1 MEWMLNEEQREIQAL
16 TRKIVDERVVPVRM
30 ELDHAEKFPW
40 EQIKL
45 FADAGLFGVFVE
57 EKYGGFGGAMT
68 DWCLVTDEISR
79 GCLGVST
86 AFAGVGLGAFPLI
99 LDGSEELKEKY
110 LPNIASGK
118 SLAAFALT
126 EADAGSDAGGI
137 RTTAVRDGDHF
148 VINGTKQWI
157 TNAEVAQT
165 YCVVAMTNPSK
176 GPRGASVILVE
187 KGTPGFTFGKLE
199 KKMGINCS
207 STRELIFED
216 CRVPVANLVGREGA
230 GFIVTMRTL
239 SRARVGVGAQA
250 AGLCRGALELTVDYS
265 RQRRQFDRPI
275 CSFQAVQHILADMAT
290 QTEAARAL
298 VYSTTRMIDCG
309 EKNFAKRAAMV
320 KLFASDVA
328 MKVTTDAVQVFGG
341 YGYMREYPV
350 EKMMRDA
357 KILQIYEG
365 TNQIQRN
372 EIGAALIKE
381 SASRK
386 RKS

>member
-1 MEWMLNEEQREIQAL
+1 MLNEEQREIQAL
-16 TRKIVDERVVPVRM
+16 TRKIVDEQVVPIRS
-30 ELDHAEKFPW
+30 ELDKAEKFPW
-40 EQIKL
+40 DQINL
-45 FADAGLFGVFVE
+45 FADSGLFGVFVE

-68 DWCLVTDEISR
+68 DWCVVTDEISR

-86 AFAGVGLGAFPLI
+86 AFAGVGLGAFPI
-99 LDGSEELKEKY
+99 IIDGSEELKERY
-110 LPNIASGK
+110 LPDIAAGK

-126 EADAGSDAGGI
+126 EADAGSDATGI
-137 RTTAVRDGDHF
+137 RTTAVRDGDHY

-157 TNAEVAQT
+157 TNAEVAKT
-165 YCVVAMTNPSK
+165 YAVVAMTNPAK
-176 GPRGASVILVE
+176 GARGASVILVE
-187 KGTPGFTFGKLE
+187 KDTPGFTFGKLE

-216 CRVPVANLVGREGA
+216 CRVPVSNLIGREGA
-230 GFIVTMRTL
+230 GFIVTMKTL
-239 SRARVGVGAQA
+239 NRARVGVGAQA
-250 AGLCRGALELTVDYS
+250 VGLCRGAVELTVDYS
-265 RQRRQFDRPI
+265 RQRKQFDRPI

-298 VYSTTRMIDCG
+298 LYSTTRSIDGG
-309 EKNFAKRAAMV
+309 EKNFAKMAAMV
-320 KLFASDVA
+320 KLFGSDVA

-372 EIGAALIKE
+372 EIGTALVKE
-381 SASRK
+381 AASRK
-386 RKS
+386 RKK